1 MKRRDPCVN
10 TFGAWELRI
19 KRGTDACNIM
29 GYRKVAAPVG
39 CIAI

>member
-1 MKRRDPCVN
+1 MKRRDPYVN

-29 GYRKVAAPVG
+29 IYRKVATSVG
-39 CIAI
+39 FIDI